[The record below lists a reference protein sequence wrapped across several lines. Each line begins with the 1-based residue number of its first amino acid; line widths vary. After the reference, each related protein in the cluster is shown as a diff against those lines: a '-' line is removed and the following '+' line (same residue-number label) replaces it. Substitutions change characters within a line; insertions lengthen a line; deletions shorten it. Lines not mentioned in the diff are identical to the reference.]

1 MQFYGLMMKIKNTL
15 CLHIL
20 MATLAILF
28 LCIHPLVT
36 SFDPPLAFQP
46 LIKSMAG
53 TPKEQAE
60 KIATISHAL
69 EGNAIFFIGASE
81 VATSEDEHYAVYNYF
96 NKQLHKPVV
105 AYGDAFVDD
114 ETQFLLFSR
123 FKNSLNANSKVVL
136 LLAPDSFYSKGL
148 PPAIYADNFPGS
160 IFNPLMKDPQARP
173 ILVNYLKHIDSKE
186 ISHLTF
192 GQMRVFGWHPDLI
205 WDEVS
210 FQFASICTL
219 IKNDW
224 LALLNIMPRTVQPWP
239 PQPTTHIAPD
249 WDKELANARELNK
262 KRQQS
267 AATLWMD
274 KTIYEEDGTRQQWD
288 DTPVVPAQIAAFR
301 KTVQLLKDRH
311 VQVIAIVDPVNPW
324 ALYNTDTFR
333 PVDKQIQTILEA
345 NQIPY
350 LDMYAMPY
358 QNGWNWDRLHPS
370 ELAWVPM
377 IRFIAQSFK

>member
-1 MQFYGLMMKIKNTL
+1 MKIKNTL

-20 MATLAILF
+20 MATLAILV
-28 LCIHPLVT
+28 LSVHPLVT
-36 SFDPPLAFQP
+36 SFDPPLTFQP
-46 LIKSMAG
+46 MIKSMDG

-69 EGNAIFFIGASE
+69 KGNAIFFIGASE
-81 VATSEDEHYAVYNYF
+81 VATSEEEHYAVYNYF

-105 AYGDAFVDD
+105 AYGDSYVDD
-114 ETQFLLFSR
+114 VTQFLLFSR
-123 FKNSLNANSKVVL
+123 FKDDLNANSKVVL

-148 PPAIYADNFPGS
+148 PPAIFADNFPAPV
-160 IFNPLMKDPQARP
+160 FNPLMKDPQTRP
-173 ILVNYLKHIDSKE
+173 LLVNYLKHINAED

-192 GQMRVFGWHPDLI
+192 GQMGVYGWRPELI
-205 WDEVS
+205 WEEVS
-210 FQFASICTL
+210 FQFANLCTM

-224 LALLNIMPRTVQPWP
+224 LALLNIAPQPVRPWP
-239 PQPTTHIAPD
+239 QQPTTRIAPD

-274 KTIYEEDGTRQQWD
+274 KTVYEEGDKPEQWD
-288 DTPVVPAQIAAFR
+288 DTPVVPDQIAVFR
-301 KTVQLLKDRH
+301 KTVQLLKQRH
-311 VQVIAIVDPVNPW
+311 VQVIAIVDPINPW

-333 PVDKQIQTILEA
+333 PVDKQIKTILQE
-345 NQIPY
+345 NQVPY

-358 QNGWNWDRLHPS
+358 ENGWNWDRLHPS

>member
-1 MQFYGLMMKIKNTL
+1 MQCYWLMMKIKNTL
-15 CLHIL
+15 CLHFL
-20 MATLAILF
+20 MAFLAILF
-28 LCIHPLVT
+28 LCIHPLVA
-36 SFDPPLAFQP
+36 SFDPPLTFQP

-160 IFNPLMKDPQARP
+160 VFNPLMKDPQARP
-173 ILVNYLKHIDSKE
+173 ILVNYLKHIESKE

-192 GQMRVFGWHPDLI
+192 GQMRVFGWPPDLI

-210 FQFASICTL
+210 FQFANVCTL

-224 LALLNIMPRTVQPWP
+224 LALLHVTPTEQPWP

-288 DTPVVPAQIAAFR
+288 DTPVVPAQIAAFS
-301 KTVQLLKDRH
+301 KTVQLLKEHH

-333 PVDKQIQTILEA
+333 PVDKQIKTILEK